1 MTYWG
6 HKEYAE
12 TKFAQVRLK
21 LRHLLDDVTRIRH
34 INSRYSIN
42 NKLMPN
48 NNHQG
53 NKQKKRT
60 MSTFQDIEMVIED
73 LKKWNMV
80 MVEYQFT

>member
-1 MTYWG
+1 M
-6 HKEYAE
+6 
-12 TKFAQVRLK
+12 LK
-21 LRHLLDDVTRIRH
+21 PNLPKCDCFVTSILYHRLDDVTRIRQ

-60 MSTFQDIEMVIED
+60 MSTFRDIEMIIED
-73 LKKWNMV
+73 LKK
-80 MVEYQFT
+80 